1 MFSMNR
7 LPMAKR
13 VQILSMLCEGS
24 SMRSVSR
31 VADVSINTVSKML
44 VDAGEVCSAYHDQ
57 YVRNLQSKR
66 IQCDEIWSFCYSK
79 DKNVKAA
86 KAAPE
91 GAGNVWTWTALDADS
106 KLICSWA
113 VGGRDAE
120 TAQRFMEDLQGRV
133 KTRTQI
139 TTDGLRLYLDA
150 VQEAFGPDGVDYA
163 MLIKIYGA
171 PEGRGDERRYSP
183 AQCVGAKKAVVDG
196 NPDIKHVSTSYVE
209 RQNLNM
215 RMGMRR
221 FTRLTNA
228 FSKKIDN
235 HCHALA
241 LYFMFYNFCR
251 IHKTL
256 KVSPA
261 MAAGVTEKLWNM
273 EDVVALIDARDNRK
287 ARRTAN

>member
-1 MFSMNR
+1 MNK
-7 LPMAKR
+7 LPLQKR

-24 SMRSVSR
+24 SMRSISR

-44 VDAGEVCSAYHDQ
+44 VDAGQVCAAYHDQ
-57 YVRNLQSKR
+57 YVRGLTCKR
-66 IQCDEIWSFCYSK
+66 VQCDEIWSFCYSK
-79 DKNVKAA
+79 DKNVKGA

-91 GAGNVWTWTALDADS
+91 GAGNVWTWTALDADT
-106 KLICSWA
+106 KLICTWA

-120 TAQRFMEDLQGRV
+120 SARNIMEDLQSR
-133 KTRTQI
+133 KTRMQI

-150 VQEAFGPDGVDYA
+150 VQEAFGADGADYA
-163 MLIKIYGA
+163 QLIKIFGA
-171 PEGRGDERRYSP
+171 PEGKGNERRYSP
-183 AQCVGAKKAVVDG
+183 AQCVGIKKIAVDG
-196 NPDIKHVSTSYVE
+196 DPDAKHVSTSYVE

-228 FSKKIDN
+228 FSKKLEN

-241 LYFMFYNFCR
+241 LYFMFYNFAR

-256 KVSPA
+256 KVTPA
-261 MAAGVTEKLWNM
+261 MAAGVTEKLWSM
-273 EDVVALIDARDNRK
+273 EDIVALIDARDERR
-287 ARRTAN
+287 ARNS